1 MFKTLNQNLEKL
13 ENERRNIDS
22 YGKIMEGMPKG
33 AKTEFKHKNEDFEA
47 YSKWCVEYKCMQA
60 SLSNKT

>member
-1 MFKTLNQNLEKL
+1 
-13 ENERRNIDS
+13 
-22 YGKIMEGMPKG
+22 MPKG